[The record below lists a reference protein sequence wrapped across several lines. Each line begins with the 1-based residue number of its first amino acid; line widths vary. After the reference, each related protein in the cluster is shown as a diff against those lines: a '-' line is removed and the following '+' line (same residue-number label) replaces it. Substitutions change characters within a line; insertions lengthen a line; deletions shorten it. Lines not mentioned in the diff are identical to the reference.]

1 MLIVAAA
8 LFKANGLDAQDLDVA
23 FDQFGN
29 LVGPA
34 AAILF
39 GVGLLVSGISSST
52 VGTLSDQV
60 IMQGF
65 INYRIPLLLRRLIT
79 MAPALIIIVLGVNP
93 TYALVLSQVVLS
105 FGIAFTLIPLII
117 FSGNR
122 RLMGSLVNHHV
133 TTAIGWI
140 VSALIIA
147 FNIFLLYQTFFG

>member
-1 MLIVAAA
+1 MLIVAAV
-8 LFKANGLDAQDLDVA
+8 LFKANGLNVQDLDVA

-29 LVGPA
+29 FVGPA

-52 VGTLSDQV
+52 VGTLSGQV

-79 MAPALIIIVLGVNP
+79 MAPALIIIALGVNP

-105 FGIAFTLIPLII
+105 FGVAFALIPLII
-117 FSGNR
+117 FSSNR
-122 RLMGSLVNHHV
+122 RLMGSLVNHRI